1 MGFFSFFKKDKS
13 SQENLN
19 KGMSKTSNK
28 FTNGLAR
35 ILLGKKKIDED
46 LLEELEEVL
55 ITADIGPSAA
65 MDIIESVREESSRG
79 ILKDPEKLND
89 AIKNKIVEMLSSS
102 TDFEEKDVKPYVI
115 LVVGVNGVGKTTS
128 IAKLSNLYKNN
139 GKSVM
144 LAAGDTFRAAATEQ
158 LSIWADRLN
167 IPIVKQPD
175 GSDPAA
181 VIHDSATSAKAKNID
196 ILIADTA
203 GRLHTKV
210 NLMQELIKIEKVV
223 SREIENAPHEKLLVL
238 DATGGQ
244 NALSQAKAFKDA
256 IGITGLIL
264 TKLDGTAK
272 GGVVIRIVKELNIP
286 VRYIGFGEGIDDLR
300 PFDAESFTEALF
312 SSIEENQEN

>member
-55 ITADIGPSAA
+55 ITADIGPNAA

-167 IPIVKQPD
+167 IPIIKQPD

>member
-1 MGFFSFFKKDKS
+1 MGFFSFLKGNKS
-13 SQENLN
+13 SQDDLN

-35 ILLGKKKIDED
+35 IFLGKKKIDDD

-55 ITADIGPSAA
+55 ISADIGPVAT
-65 MDIIESVREESSRG
+65 MEIIEQVRDEASRG
-79 ILKDPEKLND
+79 VLKDIEKLSE
-89 AIKNKIVEMLSSS
+89 AIKNKIIEMLSSVK
-102 TDFEEKDVKPYVI
+102 TDTEIEAKPFVI

-139 GKSVM
+139 GKNVM

-158 LSIWADRLN
+158 LSIWAERLN

-181 VIHDSATSAKAKNID
+181 VIHDSATSAKSKNID

-203 GRLHTKV
+203 GRLHTKT

-223 SREIENAPHEKLLVL
+223 SKEIENAPHEKLLVL

-272 GGVVIRIVKELNIP
+272 GGVVIRIVNELKIP
-286 VRYIGFGEGIDDLR
+286 VKYIGFGEAIDDLR
-300 PFDAESFTEALF
+300 PFDPVSFTEALF
-312 SSIEENQEN
+312 ATDDNNG

>member
-1 MGFFSFFKKDKS
+1 MGFFSFLKGNKS
-13 SQENLN
+13 SQDDLN
-19 KGMSKTSNK
+19 KGLSKTSNK

-35 ILLGKKKIDED
+35 IFLGKKKIDDD

-55 ITADIGPSAA
+55 ITADIGPVAT
-65 MDIIESVREESSRG
+65 MEIIEQVRDEASRG
-79 ILKDPEKLND
+79 VLKDIEKLSE
-89 AIKNKIVEMLSSS
+89 AIKNKIIEMLSSVK
-102 TDFEEKDVKPYVI
+102 TDTEIEAKPFVI

-139 GKSVM
+139 GKNVM

-158 LSIWADRLN
+158 LSIWAERLN

-203 GRLHTKV
+203 GRLHTKT

-223 SREIENAPHEKLLVL
+223 SKEIENAPHEKLLVL

-272 GGVVIRIVKELNIP
+272 GGVVIRIVNELKIP
-286 VRYIGFGEGIDDLR
+286 VKYIGFGEAIDDLR
-300 PFDAESFTEALF
+300 PFDPISFTEALF
-312 SSIEENQEN
+312 ATDDNNG

>member
-128 IAKLSNLYKNN
+128 IAKLSNLYKDN

-167 IPIVKQPD
+167 IPIIKQPD

>member
-1 MGFFSFFKKDKS
+1 MGFFSFLKGNKS
-13 SQENLN
+13 SQDDLN

-35 ILLGKKKIDED
+35 IFLGKKKIDDD

-55 ITADIGPSAA
+55 ITADIGPVAT
-65 MDIIESVREESSRG
+65 MEIIEQVRDEASRG
-79 ILKDPEKLND
+79 VLKDIEKLSE
-89 AIKNKIVEMLSSS
+89 AIKNKIIEMLSSVK
-102 TDFEEKDVKPYVI
+102 TDTEINAKPFVI

-139 GKSVM
+139 GKNVM

-158 LSIWADRLN
+158 LSIWAERLN

-203 GRLHTKV
+203 GRLHTKT

-223 SREIENAPHEKLLVL
+223 SKEIENAPHEKLLVL

-272 GGVVIRIVKELNIP
+272 GGVVIRIVNELKIP
-286 VRYIGFGEGIDDLR
+286 VKYIGFGEAIDDLR
-300 PFDAESFTEALF
+300 PFDPVSFTEALF
-312 SSIEENQEN
+312 ATDDNNG

>member
-1 MGFFSFFKKDKS
+1 MGFFSFLKGNKS
-13 SQENLN
+13 SQDDLN

-35 ILLGKKKIDED
+35 IFLGKKKIDDD

-55 ITADIGPSAA
+55 ITADIGPVAT
-65 MDIIESVREESSRG
+65 MEIIEQVRDEASRG
-79 ILKDPEKLND
+79 VLKDIEKLSE
-89 AIKNKIVEMLSSS
+89 AIKNKIIEMLSSVK
-102 TDFEEKDVKPYVI
+102 TDTEIEAKPFVI

-139 GKSVM
+139 GKNVM

-158 LSIWADRLN
+158 LSIWAERLN

-203 GRLHTKV
+203 GRLHTKT

-223 SREIENAPHEKLLVL
+223 SKEIENAPHEKLLVL

-272 GGVVIRIVKELNIP
+272 GGVVIRIVNELKIP
-286 VRYIGFGEGIDDLR
+286 VKYIGFGEAIDDLR
-300 PFDAESFTEALF
+300 PFDPVSFTEALF
-312 SSIEENQEN
+312 ATDDNNG

>member
-1 MGFFSFFKKDKS
+1 MGFFSFLKGNKS
-13 SQENLN
+13 SQDDLN

-35 ILLGKKKIDED
+35 IFLGKKKIDDD

-55 ITADIGPSAA
+55 ITADIGPVAT
-65 MDIIESVREESSRG
+65 MEIIEQVRDEASRG
-79 ILKDPEKLND
+79 VLKDIEKLSE
-89 AIKNKIVEMLSSS
+89 AIKNKIIEMLSSVK
-102 TDFEEKDVKPYVI
+102 TDTEIEAKPFVI

-139 GKSVM
+139 GKNVM

-158 LSIWADRLN
+158 LSIWAERLN

-203 GRLHTKV
+203 GRLHTKT

-223 SREIENAPHEKLLVL
+223 SKEIENAPHEKLLVL

-272 GGVVIRIVKELNIP
+272 GGVVIRIVNELKIP
-286 VRYIGFGEGIDDLR
+286 VKYIGFGEAIDDLR
-300 PFDAESFTEALF
+300 PFDPISFTEALF
-312 SSIEENQEN
+312 ATDDNNG

>member
-1 MGFFSFFKKDKS
+1 MVFFSFLKGNKS
-13 SQENLN
+13 SQDDLN

-35 ILLGKKKIDED
+35 IFLGKKKIDDD

-55 ITADIGPSAA
+55 ITADIGPVAT
-65 MDIIESVREESSRG
+65 MEIIEQVRDEASRG
-79 ILKDPEKLND
+79 VLKDIEKLSE
-89 AIKNKIVEMLSSS
+89 AIKNKIIEMLSSVK
-102 TDFEEKDVKPYVI
+102 TDTEIEAKPFVI

-139 GKSVM
+139 GKNVM

-158 LSIWADRLN
+158 LSIWAERLN

-203 GRLHTKV
+203 GRLHTKT

-223 SREIENAPHEKLLVL
+223 SKEIENAPHEKLLVL

-272 GGVVIRIVKELNIP
+272 GGVVIRIVNELKIP
-286 VRYIGFGEGIDDLR
+286 VKYIGFGEAIDDLR
-300 PFDAESFTEALF
+300 PFDPVSFTEALF
-312 SSIEENQEN
+312 ATDDNNG

>member
-1 MGFFSFFKKDKS
+1 MGFFSFLKGNKS
-13 SQENLN
+13 SQDDLN

-35 ILLGKKKIDED
+35 IFLGKKKIDDD

-55 ITADIGPSAA
+55 ITADIGPVAT
-65 MDIIESVREESSRG
+65 MEIIEQVRDEASRG
-79 ILKDPEKLND
+79 VLKDIEKLSE
-89 AIKNKIVEMLSSS
+89 AIKNKIVEMLSSVK
-102 TDFEEKDVKPYVI
+102 TDTEIEAKPFVI

-139 GKSVM
+139 GKNVM
-144 LAAGDTFRAAATEQ
+144 LAAGDTFRAAASEQ
-158 LSIWADRLN
+158 LSIWAERLN

-203 GRLHTKV
+203 GRLHTKT

-223 SREIENAPHEKLLVL
+223 SKEIENAPHEKLLVL

-272 GGVVIRIVKELNIP
+272 GGVVIRIVNELKIP
-286 VRYIGFGEGIDDLR
+286 VKYIGFGEGIDDLR
-300 PFDAESFTEALF
+300 PFDPVSFTEALF
-312 SSIEENQEN
+312 ATDDNNG

>member
-1 MGFFSFFKKDKS
+1 MGFFSFLKGNKS
-13 SQENLN
+13 SQDDLN

-35 ILLGKKKIDED
+35 IFLGKKKIDYD

-55 ITADIGPSAA
+55 ITADIGPVAT
-65 MDIIESVREESSRG
+65 MEIIEQVRDEASRG
-79 ILKDPEKLND
+79 VLKDIEKLSE
-89 AIKNKIVEMLSSS
+89 AIKNKIIEMLSSVK
-102 TDFEEKDVKPYVI
+102 TDTEIEAKPFVI

-139 GKSVM
+139 GKNVM

-158 LSIWADRLN
+158 LSIWAERLN

-203 GRLHTKV
+203 GRLHTKT

-223 SREIENAPHEKLLVL
+223 SKEIENAPHEKLLVL

-272 GGVVIRIVKELNIP
+272 GGVVIRIVNELKIP
-286 VRYIGFGEGIDDLR
+286 VKYIGFGEAIDDLR
-300 PFDAESFTEALF
+300 PFDPVSFTEALF
-312 SSIEENQEN
+312 ATDDNNG

>member
-1 MGFFSFFKKDKS
+1 MGFFNFLKSNKS
-13 SQENLN
+13 SQDDLN

-35 ILLGKKKIDED
+35 IFLGKKKIDED
-46 LLEELEEVL
+46 LLEELEELL
-55 ITADIGPSAA
+55 ITADIGPVAT
-65 MDIIESVREESSRG
+65 MEIIEQVRDEASRG
-79 ILKDPEKLND
+79 VLKDIEKLND
-89 AIKNKIVEMLSSS
+89 ALKNKIIEMLSSVEI
-102 TDFEEKDVKPYVI
+102 DNEIEAKPFVI

-158 LSIWADRLN
+158 LSIWAERLN

-203 GRLHTKV
+203 GRLHTKT

-272 GGVVIRIVKELNIP
+272 GGVVIRIVNELKIP
-286 VRYIGFGEGIDDLR
+286 VKYIGFGEAIDDLR
-300 PFDAESFTEALF
+300 PFDPAAFTEALF
-312 SSIEENQEN
+312 TTNDNNG

>member
-1 MGFFSFFKKDKS
+1 MGFFSFLKGNKS
-13 SQENLN
+13 SQDDLN

-35 ILLGKKKIDED
+35 IFLGKKKIDDD

-55 ITADIGPSAA
+55 ITADIGPVAT
-65 MDIIESVREESSRG
+65 MEIIEQVRDEASRG
-79 ILKDPEKLND
+79 VLKDIEKLSE
-89 AIKNKIVEMLSSS
+89 AIKNKIIEMLSSVK
-102 TDFEEKDVKPYVI
+102 TDTEIEAKPFVI

-139 GKSVM
+139 GKNVM
-144 LAAGDTFRAAATEQ
+144 LAAGDTFRAAASEQ
-158 LSIWADRLN
+158 LSIWAERLN

-203 GRLHTKV
+203 GRLHTKT

-223 SREIENAPHEKLLVL
+223 SKEIENAPHEKLLVL

-272 GGVVIRIVKELNIP
+272 GGVVIRIVNELKIP
-286 VRYIGFGEGIDDLR
+286 VKYIGFGEAIDDLR
-300 PFDAESFTEALF
+300 PFDPVSFTEALF
-312 SSIEENQEN
+312 ATDDNNG